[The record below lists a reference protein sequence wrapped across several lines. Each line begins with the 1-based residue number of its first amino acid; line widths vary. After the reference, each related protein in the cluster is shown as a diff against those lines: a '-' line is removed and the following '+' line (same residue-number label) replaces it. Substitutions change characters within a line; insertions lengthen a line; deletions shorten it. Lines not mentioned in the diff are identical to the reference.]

1 MYWFATCN
9 FFASKE
15 KETAIVHR
23 ENVAGCRH
31 SRPKRQMRRNI
42 NEPELVNRII
52 GGDSRA
58 MKELYDS
65 HVGFLMAAAS
75 RYIPDDDDVKDV
87 LQESFVKI
95 YTSISKFNYR
105 GDGSLRA
112 WMTRIVVNEAI
123 DFLDR
128 NKRNGGVSAGEPA
141 AEEIEDEYD
150 EPDAG
155 QVPIEVIHDMIRR
168 LPEGYREA
176 DRQDAAGFS
185 ARIYT
190 SEDGGMIS
198 FTCSQGTDAASLFL
212 ISDTAA
218 LLEAEVNGLPADY
231 YREPDPDS
239 ASALVWMSADGG
251 TMFCLTGA
259 LPEETLIRIAESV
272 PAAG

>member
-141 AEEIEDEYD
+141 AEEIIEDEYD

-168 LPEGYREA
+168 LPEGYRKVFNLYVFEGQGHREIA
-176 DRQDAAGFS
+176 KKLN
-185 ARIYT
+185 I
-190 SEDGGMIS
+190 SES
-198 FTCSQGTDAASLFL
+198 T
-212 ISDTAA
+212 
-218 LLEAEVNGLPADY
+218 
-231 YREPDPDS
+231 S
-239 ASALVWMSADGG
+239 ASQLHRAKAMLARQINSYKS
-251 TMFCLTGA
+251 
-259 LPEETLIRIAESV
+259 TLKEQRL
-272 PAAG
+272 